1 MYYYSP
7 DNADHQGT
15 PDVFGNPTLPI
26 DVSSVLTDAT
36 EDVDLYALLC
46 MLHIERTPDPV
57 IVGCTTDPALQDNRY
72 FLVTLMSR
80 GQADCNGGVCTAR
93 QLITDKIGAFGPG
106 GGDGGPAVP
115 LTTRS
120 TFPPT
125 GTAEIVPNPNG
136 GGEGVPLSAWMNAN
150 TACPNQIPVDAE
162 GGSWATCE
170 RHEWYGVDM
179 MPENYKCPDANCAC
193 GSNEKRI
200 SYSDGGNDSKM
211 GIDLFTDL
219 DFPCDLWMYMFGLPK
234 FEDDLVTINDESVDF
249 VKYGLAKEVLTDCD
263 SLDETSS
270 GVYWVSGNTC
280 SVAANRQ
287 IGSAEEPVFLISAAG
302 ETRFNGGAS
311 IFGVLF
317 VTDVEDP
324 DAKLNAIGTMT
335 VYGAAVVD
343 ATLAKY
349 QGTFQIVYLENVLE
363 TAFGTGGFGA
373 VSGSWSDFHQDWR

>member
-1 MYYYSP
+1 
-7 DNADHQGT
+7 
-15 PDVFGNPTLPI
+15 
-26 DVSSVLTDAT
+26 
-36 EDVDLYALLC
+36 
-46 MLHIERTPDPV
+46 
-57 IVGCTTDPALQDNRY
+57 
-72 FLVTLMSR
+72 
-80 GQADCNGGVCTAR
+80 
-93 QLITDKIGAFGPG
+93 
-106 GGDGGPAVP
+106 
-115 LTTRS
+115 
-120 TFPPT
+120 
-125 GTAEIVPNPNG
+125 
-136 GGEGVPLSAWMNAN
+136 
-150 TACPNQIPVDAE
+150 
-162 GGSWATCE
+162 
-170 RHEWYGVDM
+170 
-179 MPENYKCPDANCAC
+179 MPENYKCPGANCAC

-200 SYSDGGNDSKM
+200 SYSDGGNDSEL

-349 QGTFQIVYLENVLE
+349 QGTFQIIYLENVLE